1 MDLKT
6 INVSVTSDIGN
17 IEGTAL
23 DLVVELREAALS
35 DTMNMIEQEL
45 SIDSG
50 EFEDTEEEYYED
62 SFFEDDDEENEGFER
77 QPLAEIADLPETS
90 DEDEDVDYSELYNTT
105 IGENMAK
112 YSNVISAYDDIIK
125 TNGIVYDTITVTY
138 IVNKFKELSGIF
150 NTYGDFVISTSFT
163 TV

>member
-35 DTMNMIEQEL
+35 DPMNMIEQEL

-125 TNGIVYDTITVTY
+125 TNGIVDDTITVTY

>member
-62 SFFEDDDEENEGFER
+62 SFFEDDEENEGFER

-90 DEDEDVDYSELYNTT
+90 DEYEDVDYSELYNTT

-125 TNGIVYDTITVTY
+125 TNGIVDDTITVTY

>member
-105 IGENMAK
+105 IGENMVK

-125 TNGIVYDTITVTY
+125 TNGIVDDTITVTY

>member
-125 TNGIVYDTITVTY
+125 TNGIVDDTITVTY

>member
-23 DLVVELREAALS
+23 DLVVQLREAALS

-105 IGENMAK
+105 IGKNMAK

-125 TNGIVYDTITVTY
+125 TNGIVDDTVTVTY